1 MANNKKFKKIAN
13 FLFEIRSLKNLP
25 RSGWTKASI
34 EKPDSVAEHS
44 FLVAVIAYFLAIL
57 EKANPERA
65 VLISLIHDFG
75 EARVGDQ
82 NMESKIYFKETEK
95 AEKKA
100 FFDQIKN
107 LIGEKELE
115 KIYDQFGKTIEGK
128 IAKDAD
134 KLEEIIQMKY
144 YQDAG
149 EVDKKEAKLWIDYWK
164 IKLRTRSAKKL
175 ARVIEKTKSTQWWK
189 EIPEIKRE
197 IKKLKKK

>member
-1 MANNKKFKKIAN
+1 MKKIVN

-25 RSGWTKASI
+25 RSGWAKASI

-65 VLISLIHDFG
+65 ALISLIHDFG
-75 EARVGDQ
+75 ETRVGDQ

-134 KLEEIIQMKY
+134 KLEGIIQMKY

-149 EVDKKEAKLWIDYWK
+149 EVNKKEAKLWIDYWK
-164 IKLRTRSAKKL
+164 IKLKTKSAQKL
-175 ARVIEKTKSTQWWK
+175 ARAIEKTKSTQWWK

-197 IKKLKKK
+197 IKKLKKDRS